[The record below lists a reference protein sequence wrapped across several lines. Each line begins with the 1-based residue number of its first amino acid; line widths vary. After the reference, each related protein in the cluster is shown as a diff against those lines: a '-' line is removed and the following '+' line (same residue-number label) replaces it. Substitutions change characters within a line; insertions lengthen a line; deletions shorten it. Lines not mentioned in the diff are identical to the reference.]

1 MTPHVEVLPAPGIEW
16 PALGWGLRHSIVHPD
31 RVLAVVGARLFAT
44 RNGLEWPGDRCEW
57 HGDPRHKKLLGQWL
71 GLKRDGLPWK
81 RHFEP
86 SSTVIESK
94 DKGRMHM
101 RFTPNASYGY
111 LYLTAWIDLK

>member
-1 MTPHVEVLPAPGIEW
+1 MVSRGSGTL
-16 PALGWGLRHSIVHPD
+16 S
-31 RVLAVVGARLFAT
+31 
-44 RNGLEWPGDRCEW
+44 
-57 HGDPRHKKLLGQWL
+57 
-71 GLKRDGLPWK
+71 
-81 RHFEP
+81 EP

>member
-1 MTPHVEVLPAPGIEW
+1 L
-16 PALGWGLRHSIVHPD
+16 S
-31 RVLAVVGARLFAT
+31 
-44 RNGLEWPGDRCEW
+44 
-57 HGDPRHKKLLGQWL
+57 
-71 GLKRDGLPWK
+71 
-81 RHFEP
+81 EP